1 MEITSKDSLLVDL
14 NPLYSILED
23 INKSWKQSP
32 SQIYQDIRNYLK
44 EESTKNSGN
53 LQIIVLYLILG
64 LYFDDNNSEH
74 FLTYD
79 FLIFSD
85 EQKNMCL
92 FRNKFAQLLVKLFKD
107 KKLPKNILYLCG
119 KVSDIVS
126 ELLKNEYYICFT
138 VFSLVL

>member
-1 MEITSKDSLLVDL
+1 MEITSKDSLLVHL

-23 INKSWKQSP
+23 IHISSNQSP

-44 EESTKNSGN
+44 EESSKNSGN

-92 FRNKFAQLLVKLFKD
+92 F
-107 KKLPKNILYLCG
+107 
-119 KVSDIVS
+119 
-126 ELLKNEYYICFT
+126 
-138 VFSLVL
+138 